1 MRLRLAGGVKNLVAA
16 DGDDVNQR
24 LPGKKEGRPGL
35 ARFEQV
41 VDTVAVACLVPV
53 ALVGEHRAV
62 ENLLQLLDLF
72 VGENILFGLAARAF
86 VAVGNL
92 GI

>member
-1 MRLRLAGGVKNLVAA
+1 MKIWLRPMVMTSISASRA
-16 DGDDVNQR
+16 
-24 LPGKKEGRPGL
+24 KEGRPGL